1 MPVMRSDLTKA
12 FELLRSSDPAH
23 VEQALELLQNTVFS
37 FSMTVCGHRE
47 DAEDTMQE
55 VLLKAI
61 PYLANFDSPKAL
73 TTWLY
78 TVARNRCRMSR
89 RRSKFAPREHLSLE
103 DLMPDAMDLDHLG
116 AIATAAPSP
125 EKSVIAGQDSSQLQ
139 QAILKV
145 PPSYRIVLVLHDVE
159 ELSTDEI
166 ARILNLKEGN
176 VRVRLHRARLFVRKE
191 LSQRAPK
198 ATDQASTARYQS
210 TSDSLHGRKG
220 KPSCSRHCKQ
230 IFANLSFY
238 LDGALDDTL
247 CKELERHMVG
257 CKPCEAFLAS
267 LRNTI
272 EQTHLLPSQ
281 RPDPGASAHL
291 RARLAQQPQTAAKTD
306 T

>member
-1 MPVMRSDLTKA
+1 MRSDLTKA
-12 FELLRSSDPAH
+12 FELLQSGNSAY

-61 PYLANFDSPKAL
+61 PYLARFDSPKAL

-78 TVARNRCRMSR
+78 TVARNRCWMSR
-89 RRSKFAPREHLSLE
+89 RKSKFAPREHLSLE
-103 DLMPDAMDLDHLG
+103 ELMPDAMELDHLG
-116 AIATAAPSP
+116 AIAAGGPSP
-125 EKSVIAGQDSSQLQ
+125 ERSVIAGQDLKQLQ

-145 PPSYRIVLVLHDVE
+145 PPPYRLVLVLHDVE

-176 VRVRLHRARLFVRKE
+176 VRVRLHRARLFIRKE
-191 LSQRAPK
+191 LSQLEPGPSARSRIARNVSTPNPPQRA
-198 ATDQASTARYQS
+198 
-210 TSDSLHGRKG
+210 KG
-220 KPSCSRHCKQ
+220 KLARSRHCKQ
-230 IFANLSFY
+230 IFANLSDY

-247 CKELERHMVG
+247 CKELERHMGG
-257 CKPCEAFLAS
+257 CKPCEAFLTS

-272 EQTHLLPSQ
+272 EQTHSLPSQ
-281 RPDPGASAHL
+281 RPDPLAAGRVSD
-291 RARLAQQPQTAAKTD
+291 RLSRQLQTAATYK
-306 T
+306 

>member
-12 FELLRSSDPAH
+12 FELLQSGDSAN

-61 PYLANFDSPKAL
+61 PYLARFDSPKAL

-78 TVARNRCRMSR
+78 TVARNRCWMSR
-89 RRSKFAPREHLSLE
+89 RKSKFAPKEHLSLE
-103 DLMPDAMDLDHLG
+103 ELMPDAMELDHLG
-116 AIATAAPSP
+116 AIADKGPSP
-125 EKSVIAGQDSSQLQ
+125 ERSAIANQDSKQLQ

-145 PPSYRIVLVLHDVE
+145 PPPYRLVLVLHDVE

-176 VRVRLHRARLFVRKE
+176 VRVRLHRARLFIRKE
-191 LSQRAPK
+191 LSQLAPGPSVRPRIARK
-198 ATDQASTARYQS
+198 VSTPNPPEGA
-210 TSDSLHGRKG
+210 KG
-220 KPSCSRHCKQ
+220 KLARSRHCKQ
-230 IFANLSFY
+230 IFANLSDY
-238 LDGALDDTL
+238 LDGTLDDTL
-247 CKELERHMVG
+247 CKELERHMGG

-272 EQTHLLPSQ
+272 EQTHSLPSQ
-281 RPDPGASAHL
+281 RTDP
-291 RARLAQQPQTAAKTD
+291 RAAARVRDRLSRQLQTAATD
-306 T
+306 K